1 MTYWQKLRLLTVLF
15 EFYQFPIELTKD
27 TKINS
32 NIGSKKL
39 IKKQPCAK
47 QSFNFRL
54 RDGSCNK
61 KSNNSFHDEIY

>member
-32 NIGSKKL
+32 NIGSTKL
-39 IKKQPCAK
+39 IKKAA
-47 QSFNFRL
+47 L
-54 RDGSCNK
+54 RQAVIQ
-61 KSNNSFHDEIY
+61 FQTARWFL